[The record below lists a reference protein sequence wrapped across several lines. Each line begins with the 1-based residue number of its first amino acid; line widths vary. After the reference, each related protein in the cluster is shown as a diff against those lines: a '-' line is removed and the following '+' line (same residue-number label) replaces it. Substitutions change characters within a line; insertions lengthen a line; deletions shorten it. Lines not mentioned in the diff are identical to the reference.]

1 LESTTQHSETTTAV
15 NSQKTT
21 EGHATSTSTI
31 HGQTKVKTVET
42 SESTGHGGI
51 EPLATKSR
59 QPDTKSSPTTT
70 TDAEIGDSTAANSMQ
85 SNTAAVQ
92 KSAGTNAPDHTT
104 ITNSAIFDSLTFPVY
119 SRTTIY
125 TTGETSQAV
134 TVPGELASATNTSG
148 SSAGSNS
155 ATPTVTYAGFAPK
168 TAKISIVAIILS
180 VFVLL

>member
-1 LESTTQHSETTTAV
+1 MESTTQHSETTTAV

-21 EGHATSTSTI
+21 EGQATSTSTI

-51 EPLATKSR
+51 EPLTTKSR

-70 TDAEIGDSTAANSMQ
+70 TDAEIGDSTAANS
-85 SNTAAVQ
+85 VQ
-92 KSAGTNAPDHTT
+92 TNAPDHTT
-104 ITNSAIFDSLTFPVY
+104 TAIFDSLTFPVY

-148 SSAGSNS
+148 TSAGSNS

-168 TAKISIVAIILS
+168 TTKISIVAIILS